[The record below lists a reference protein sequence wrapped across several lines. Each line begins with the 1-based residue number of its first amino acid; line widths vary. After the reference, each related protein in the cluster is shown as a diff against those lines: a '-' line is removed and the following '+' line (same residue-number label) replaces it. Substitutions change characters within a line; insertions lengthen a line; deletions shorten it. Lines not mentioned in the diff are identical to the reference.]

1 MTKKI
6 NIFYTTCGNLTDS
19 RKLASKLVS
28 NKKIICVN
36 IIKNVE
42 SYYKDFE
49 KVKSESE
56 NVMVIKSFFTSKE
69 LEKVLLEYHPY
80 TTPFVTQL
88 ENKEVNK
95 EYLNWAKKKL

>member
-1 MTKKI
+1 
-6 NIFYTTCGNLTDS
+6 
-19 RKLASKLVS
+19 
-28 NKKIICVN
+28 
-36 IIKNVE
+36 
-42 SYYKDFE
+42 
-49 KVKSESE
+49 
-56 NVMVIKSFFTSKE
+56 MVIKSFFTSKE